1 MTIPNI
7 DINSINILHG
17 KERDERKHDQ
27 LLNICVHMSS
37 SFPVVVTKYPGK
49 SNIKE
54 KFCLAQNSIT
64 VGEVNMA
71 KTWGI
76 FSHYFHSQ
84 EQRAMN

>member
-1 MTIPNI
+1 MCAYV
-7 DINSINILHG
+7 LA
-17 KERDERKHDQ
+17 
-27 LLNICVHMSS
+27 

-84 EQRAMN
+84 KQRAMN